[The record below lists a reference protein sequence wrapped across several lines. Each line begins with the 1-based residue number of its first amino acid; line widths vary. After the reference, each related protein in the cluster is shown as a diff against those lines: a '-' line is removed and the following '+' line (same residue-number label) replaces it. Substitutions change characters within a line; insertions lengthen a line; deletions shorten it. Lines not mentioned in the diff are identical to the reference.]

1 MFNKLKQFKDLRDN
15 AKKLQNALSSESVTV
30 RESGDKVVMTINGN
44 MEMTGLAIDNEL
56 LNPAN
61 KEKLQ
66 NAIKSAHSD
75 ALKKIQK
82 IMAGKMQEMGG
93 LEGMGLPGMNKS
105 Q

>member
-15 AKKLQNALSSESVTV
+15 AKKLQSALSSESVTV
-30 RESGDKVVMTINGN
+30 REAGDKVVMTINGN

-56 LNPAN
+56 LTPAN

-66 NAIKSAHSD
+66 NAIKSAHGD

-93 LEGMGLPGMNKS
+93 LEGMGIPGMNKP